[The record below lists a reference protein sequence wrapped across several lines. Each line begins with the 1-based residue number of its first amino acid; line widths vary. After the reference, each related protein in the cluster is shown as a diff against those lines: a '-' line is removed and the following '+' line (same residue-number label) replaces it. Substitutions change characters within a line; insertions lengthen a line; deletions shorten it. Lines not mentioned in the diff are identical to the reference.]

1 MIRNDGTYPQETREN
16 MRGGNGSVL
25 IEYLCTK
32 EELKSATRLCARLTL
47 EPGCSIGFHVHDDE
61 EEIFYILSGKGTV
74 NDAGTDRTIQAGD
87 TILTGNG
94 AGHAIAAAENSTLVL
109 LAMIV
114 KFP

>member
-1 MIRNDGTYPQETREN
+1 MIRNDGSYPRETREN

-32 EELKSATRLCARLTL
+32 EELNSATRLCARLTL

-61 EEIFYILSGKGTV
+61 EEVFHIISGKGTV
-74 NDAGTDRTIQAGD
+74 NDAGADRAIQAGD

-94 AGHAIAAAENSTLVL
+94 AGHAIAANEDSTLVL
-109 LAMIV
+109 LALIV
-114 KFP
+114 QFQ